1 MLISDFFIFP
11 FDLKFDLN
19 IAGRDHQLGD
29 VSGQVWSFVESQC
42 WDAETGD
49 INTANISFWLRTLL
63 QQNSDLVEVVARL
76 ERDARDRV
84 RLLEDK
90 LDKTATVSVDFATG
104 LDDLRLNV
112 KEEAEDKVLLEE
124 AIGELEVKLQKSEED
139 NKASEL
145 LVHVMSDK
153 NRELEGVNKRLR
165 ENMAVI
171 EEDNANLK
179 EYIENLRS
187 DIDSLLRLSARA
199 RDSGVWDPHDL
210 QFCEV
215 TFEQVFGGSEAAPV
229 PSPVVRKDKAETR
242 GEGGSQKS
250 GGSQIYDSR

>member
-1 MLISDFFIFP
+1 M
-11 FDLKFDLN
+11 
-19 IAGRDHQLGD
+19 
-29 VSGQVWSFVESQC
+29 
-42 WDAETGD
+42 
-49 INTANISFWLRTLL
+49 
-63 QQNSDLVEVVARL
+63 EVVARL

-90 LDKTATVSVDFATG
+90 LDKTASASVDFASG

-153 NRELEGVNKRLR
+153 NRELEGVNERLR

-229 PSPVVRKDKAETR
+229 PSPVVRRDKAETR
-242 GEGGSQKS
+242 REGGSQKS